1 MRFAHAVKAPLAL
14 ITVQSICD
22 VMTPLFVRQVAL
34 ITQRRNGNVVGGAA
48 AHVRYNCA
56 AVTREIR
63 WVSVST
69 TYKADVI
76 FEQQIFSAAT
86 H

>member
-34 ITQRRNGNVVGGAA
+34 IIQRRNENVVGGAV

-63 WVSVST
+63 CFGEHP
-69 TYKADVI
+69 ADVI
-76 FEQQIFSAAT
+76 FEQQISSAAT